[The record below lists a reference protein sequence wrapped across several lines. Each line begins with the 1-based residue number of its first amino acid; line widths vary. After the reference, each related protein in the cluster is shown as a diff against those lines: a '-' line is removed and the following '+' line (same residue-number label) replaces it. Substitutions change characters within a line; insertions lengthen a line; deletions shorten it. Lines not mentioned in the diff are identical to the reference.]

1 MTGITGSVVTKQLWT
16 PTRHNHPIPSPK
28 KATTSSPGSKGAAP
42 SEDRMLHLELEWL
55 SPEDGHIKRIP
66 ALPTSRQ
73 SFPQAELP
81 MARLQRRDSTKLGRR
96 RHTTDVAESTP
107 TAHTNQ
113 TAPKGGAFKKEYD
126 AESAAAAHRG

>member
-1 MTGITGSVVTKQLWT
+1 MF
-16 PTRHNHPIPSPK
+16 
-28 KATTSSPGSKGAAP
+28 
-42 SEDRMLHLELEWL
+42 HLELEWMP
-55 SPEDGHIKRIP
+55 PEDGHIERIP

-113 TAPKGGAFKKEYD
+113 TAPKGGAFKKENG
-126 AESAAAAHRG
+126 AGAPRPPTEVRAFTREARGRWVEGCQT